1 MKTAY
6 IISNR
11 YKFFIGIFFLCLTGK
26 LSAAT
31 ISAQLDVN
39 PVLLSDS
46 FHLTY
51 TADGSVDDEPDFSPI
66 RKHFTLLGTQQS
78 SNMSMINGNFKRSKK
93 WVLSLRALKTGQ
105 FIIPAIKFGTDRAPE
120 VEIEV
125 KSVPVSNSSNP
136 SSDFFV
142 ELEASPQKAFIQ
154 QQLIITARLLVARSI
169 SSYQFSELTIND
181 DNATIKPLG
190 KDKQYKTYRGSKPYI
205 IVEKQFAVFPQKP
218 GLLSIQPFTVEVAI
232 PSNNSRNRF
241 FDPFNT
247 SSTSRRIQSKPLRID
262 IQDVSSNFTG
272 KNWIAT
278 PSLKLIEQ
286 WPHGKKFLAG
296 EPITRTLTL
305 HVENSTAAQLP
316 ELPAINV
323 TDLNQYPDKPILEN
337 KISSSGIS
345 AIRITKIA
353 FIPTVAGSYTLP
365 AISVPWWN
373 TTTNSIDIARI
384 PERTFVVSA
393 NPSSLAKQANQLPDT
408 LDTGTTS
415 NNVQPLSDIT
425 DDKDSHWMWFSLIL
439 LALWLITLYLLFKNR
454 VSSKHNKKP
463 ETGIEK
469 NTSLTVRLNAL
480 KHACS
485 ENNPGETKVALVNW
499 ARQLFNDE
507 NINNLSAIAEKLE
520 DPVKSKILQLNYQLY
535 SANCSDWT
543 CGDIYQLCKS
553 IKPQKNTR
561 HQEKNVAKLEP
572 F

>member
-1 MKTAY
+1 M
-6 IISNR
+6 
-11 YKFFIGIFFLCLTGK
+11 GIFFLCLTGQ

-93 WVLSLRALKTGQ
+93 WILSLRALKTGH

-120 VEIEV
+120 VEVDV
-125 KSVPVSNSSNP
+125 KNVPVSSSSNP

-142 ELEASPQKAFIQ
+142 ELEASPQKSFIQ
-154 QQLIITARLLVARSI
+154 QQLIITVRLLVARSI
-169 SSYQFSELTIND
+169 NSYQFSELTLND
-181 DNATIKPLG
+181 DNTIIKPLG

-218 GLLSIQPFTVEVAI
+218 GLLRIQPFTVEVAI
-232 PSNNSRNRF
+232 PSNNSHNRF

-247 SSTSRRIQSKPLRID
+247 SSTSRRIQSQPLQID
-262 IQDVSSNFTG
+262 IQDTPPNFTG
-272 KNWIAT
+272 KNWIVT

-286 WPHGKKFLAG
+286 WPHGEKFLAG

-305 HVENSTAAQLP
+305 QVENSIAAQLP
-316 ELPAINV
+316 ELPAINI
-323 TDLNQYPDKPILEN
+323 TDLKQYPDKPILEN
-337 KISSSGIS
+337 KTRTSGIS
-345 AIRITKIA
+345 ATRITKIA

-365 AISVPWWN
+365 AISIPWWN

-384 PERTFVVSA
+384 PKRTFVVSA
-393 NPSSLAKQANQLPDT
+393 NPSSLAKQTNQLPDT
-408 LDTGTTS
+408 TLNNSTTS
-415 NNVQPLSDIT
+415 PKKILPLNVT
-425 DDKDSHWMWFSLIL
+425 TNDKNSHWMWISLVL
-439 LALWLITLYLLFKNR
+439 LALWLISLYFLFKNR
-454 VSSKHNKKP
+454 ISSIHIKKP
-463 ETGIEK
+463 GKETGKEK
-469 NTSLTVRLNAL
+469 NSSLSDRLNAL

-485 ENNPGETKVALVNW
+485 ENNPDKTKVALINW
-499 ARQLFNDE
+499 ARELFNDE
-507 NINNLSAIAEKLE
+507 SINNLSAIAEKLE

-535 SANCSDWT
+535 GANCSDWT
-543 CGDIYQLCKS
+543 CGDIYQLCKN
-553 IKPQKNTR
+553 IKPQKNTLN
-561 HQEKNVAKLEP
+561 QKKNVAKLEP